1 MGSYPTG
8 SPLPVPS
15 RAIGGVF
22 SVALSVACEILAR
35 AQALPGSLPYGART
49 FLGAPQ
55 GRVATVRPAVFLTQY
70 NQSGLL
76 TID

>member
-22 SVALSVACEILAR
+22 SVALSVACETLAR
-35 AQALPGSLPYGART
+35 AQALPGSLPDGART
-49 FLGAPQ
+49 FLGAP
-55 GRVATVRPAVFLTQY
+55 
-70 NQSGLL
+70 
-76 TID
+76 